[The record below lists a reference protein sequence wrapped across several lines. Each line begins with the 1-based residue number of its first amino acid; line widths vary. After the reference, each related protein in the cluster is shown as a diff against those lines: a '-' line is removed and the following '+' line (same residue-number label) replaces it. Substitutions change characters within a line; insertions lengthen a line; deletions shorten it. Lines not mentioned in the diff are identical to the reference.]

1 MSATALALAASL
13 ALAADPRCGTAAPAS
28 EFASRLAAIA
38 IHESGGDPLVM
49 GMNRVRLPEWRRSEL
64 SFGRRSVFPH
74 CWRVHKQPGNC
85 SSNRPCQFGMACPL
99 ESPDRAFRPPSPK
112 SIHPYFRARCEV
124 LSDDSRVEDARLARN
139 PGLSLA
145 RLTPPRRVRPEISQP
160 QHEQSGIAE
169 LRLSLPRS
177 SCSCAICQAFC
188 ISNRRMIG
196 KRQLL
201 HV

>member
-1 MSATALALAASL
+1 MSVLSLPAVLALPCASACDAA
-13 ALAADPRCGTAAPAS
+13 AAGNKFAQRSPA
-28 EFASRLAAIA
+28 IV
-38 IHESGGDPLVM
+38 IHESTGSDPCVI
-49 GMNRVRLPEWRRSEL
+49 GMNRVKLPEWHKSEL
-64 SFGRRSVFPH
+64 SSKRSGIFP
-74 CWRVHKQPGNC
+74 QPGNC
-85 SSNRPCQFGMACPL
+85 SSNSSRWFGMACPL
-99 ESPDRAFRPPSPK
+99 ESPARAFRPPSPK
-112 SIHPYFRARCEV
+112 SAHLYFRARCEV
-124 LSDDSRVEDARLARN
+124 LSDDLRVEDARLARN

-188 ISNRRMIG
+188 ISNGRMIG